1 MTQAALTRQHTAYDT
16 HAPSRNGVY
25 TLIGAKLP
33 HPDTRYALMVRPRTA
48 PLPSGGL
55 LIAARGGGR
64 AGRQRELKGENGA
77 QSDFFI
83 SKGLT
88 EDSATAPSKPVD

>member
-1 MTQAALTRQHTAYDT
+1 M
-16 HAPSRNGVY
+16 Y

-55 LIAARGGGR
+55 LIAEGEM
-64 AGRQRELKGENGA
+64 AGRQKELKGENGA

-88 EDSATAPSKPVD
+88 EDSVTAPSKPVD

>member
-33 HPDTRYALMVRPRTA
+33 HPDIRYALMVRPRTA

-55 LIAARGGGR
+55 LIAARGGGEQ
-64 AGRQRELKGENGA
+64 AGRG
-77 QSDFFI
+77 S
-83 SKGLT
+83 
-88 EDSATAPSKPVD
+88 